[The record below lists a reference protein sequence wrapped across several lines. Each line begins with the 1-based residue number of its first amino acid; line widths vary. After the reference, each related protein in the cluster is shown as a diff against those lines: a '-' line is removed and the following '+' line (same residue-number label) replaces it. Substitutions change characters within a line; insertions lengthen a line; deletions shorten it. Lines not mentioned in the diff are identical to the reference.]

1 MLYQATVVATS
12 GSTVRMRSGMSSA
25 ASVLKQIK
33 LGKTVDVV
41 AEYDGWKKIVYENQV
56 GYMMDKFLQKI
67 EAPTQGTWY
76 VKVECRSEEDAR
88 AIAEAL
94 KLCGNA
100 TALEG

>member
-1 MLYQATVVATS
+1 MLYQANVVANS
-12 GSTVRMRSGMSSA
+12 GSTVRMRAEMTSSA
-25 ASVLKQIK
+25 TVLKQIK

-41 AEYDGWKKIVYENQV
+41 AEFDGWKQIVYEGQT
-56 GYMMDKFLQKI
+56 GYMMNKFLQKI

-76 VKVECRSEEDAR
+76 VKVECGSEENAK

-100 TALEG
+100 TVVEG